1 MIHPGFEGCLPFLSL
16 ENAFARE
23 CNSISQFIFIAAGN
37 AIGLY
42 FDGNVFYTF
51 DSHARDEYGLG
62 CPVGKCVLGRL
73 PNIADEIFVHQH
85 AVLRMIYCS
94 MTCIK

>member
-1 MIHPGFEGCLPFLSL
+1 LRGCLPFLSL

-23 CNSISQFIFIAAGN
+23 CNSSSQFIFIAAGN

-42 FDGNVFYTF
+42 FDGNVFYTV

-62 CPVGKCVLGRL
+62 CPVGKCVLGCL
-73 PNIADEIFVHQH
+73 PNIIDWCTY
-85 AVLRMIYCS
+85 L
-94 MTCIK
+94 